1 MDKILINL
9 LRQFNPETAHN
20 ISLKLLK
27 YAPVFPRAYKHK
39 SLELKVADLNFIN
52 PIGMAAGF
60 DKNAEVFNSLAKIGF
75 GFTECGTVTPK
86 PQYGNPKPRVFRY
99 IKDQAIV
106 NRLGFNN
113 KGINNFLSNLAKR
126 NNFGSPVGINIGP
139 NKDSKNFIDDYVNL
153 ANQVHD
159 YADYITINISSP
171 NTENL
176 RNLQNKNELE
186 ELIKA
191 LVSSLNDKKIQ
202 KPIFIKINPDEN
214 KESYKDIVNLVNK
227 YAITGLIIS
236 NTTIHRGNDLSNKI
250 QNESG
255 GLSGKPLFS
264 QANEILEL
272 LYRETQGSVVLI
284 GVGGISNGYDAYQKI
299 KLGASLVQLYSA
311 FAFQGPNLINRMN
324 KELVQLIK
332 KDGFN
337 SISEAIG
344 SGI

>member
-99 IKDQAIV
+99 IEDQAIV

-113 KGINNFLSNLAKR
+113 KGINNFLSNLTKR
-126 NNFGSPVGINIGP
+126 NNFESPVGINIGP

-153 ANQVHD
+153 ANQAHD

-176 RNLQNKNELE
+176 RKLQNKNELE
-186 ELIKA
+186 ELIRV
-191 LVSSLNDKKIQ
+191 LVSSLNDKRI
-202 KPIFIKINPDEN
+202 
-214 KESYKDIVNLVNK
+214 
-227 YAITGLIIS
+227 
-236 NTTIHRGNDLSNKI
+236 
-250 QNESG
+250 
-255 GLSGKPLFS
+255 
-264 QANEILEL
+264 
-272 LYRETQGSVVLI
+272 
-284 GVGGISNGYDAYQKI
+284 
-299 KLGASLVQLYSA
+299 
-311 FAFQGPNLINRMN
+311 
-324 KELVQLIK
+324 
-332 KDGFN
+332 
-337 SISEAIG
+337 
-344 SGI
+344 